1 MIVYYFNDFENV
13 GEAEIQL
20 MMPIIPSQQIEA
32 IISTKLLSRKREI
45 AISNLMLAYA
55 LKYNHEE
62 IHSDSIIIKQFTCS
76 EIASTHDA
84 LSLLLKDLNNSQNV
98 DEPILKMRIAEHGK
112 PYLIDHDDIYF
123 NISHCKQAIVTA
135 VSNYEIGVDAEGRRR
150 YSNNLMERAYNDAE
164 ITAVLH
170 SNEPE
175 KEFARIWTR
184 KEAFFK
190 WTGTGILIDHI
201 KSVEQDAAAAR
212 CKITT
217 QQVIPEQGEMFF
229 LSIAK
234 SNM

>member
-13 GEAEIQL
+13 GEAEILL

-32 IISTKLLSRKREI
+32 ITSTKLLSRKREI

-55 LKYNHEE
+55 LKYNQEE
-62 IHSDSIIIKQFTCS
+62 IQSDSIIIKQFTCS
-76 EIASTHDA
+76 EIASTHDS
-84 LSLLLKDLNNSQNV
+84 LSLLLKDLNNSQNA
-98 DEPILKMRIAEHGK
+98 DEPMLKMRIAEHGK
-112 PYLIDHDDIYF
+112 PYLIDHDGIYF

-135 VSNYEIGVDAEGRRR
+135 VSDCEIGIDAEGRCR
-150 YSNNLMERAYNDAE
+150 YSDNLMERAYNDAE

-170 SNEPE
+170 SIEPE

-217 QQVIPEQGEMFF
+217 QQVVPEQGEMFF

-234 SNM
+234 SNK